1 MTQELKTQKVPL
13 GRTKGS
19 TNIWTQSALENLK
32 EITLLDLLPYVLSLK
47 DFAPNINPHLHLC
60 VCGICENLLRKPLII
75 KSAQHVFLSPL
86 FIQFLKIQT

>member
-60 VCGICENLLRKPLII
+60 VCDICENLLRKPLII